1 VTSIEA
7 PEAGILVM
15 GLGNVLLRDE
25 GVGVRALERLV
36 ERYALPKEVQA
47 LDGGTMGLDLL
58 PYVERASALLIL
70 DAVQTGQPPGSLVR
84 LEGDEIPATLALKLS
99 VHQVGFQEL
108 LAASLFR
115 GTMPARIVL
124 WGIEPA
130 TIEWG
135 LDLSPPVAAALDEL
149 VERAVQE
156 LHSWGVP
163 ISLFSV
169 SAAGARF

>member
-1 VTSIEA
+1 M
-7 PEAGILVM
+7 L

-25 GVGVRALERLV
+25 GAGVRALERL
-36 ERYALPKEVQA
+36 EARYGLPPEVQI

-58 PYVERASALLIL
+58 PYVEQVSALMIL

-84 LEGDEIPATLALKLS
+84 LEGNELPAALALKLS

-115 GTMPARIVL
+115 GTMPERIVL

-130 TIEWG
+130 AIEWG
-135 LDLSPPVAAALDEL
+135 LDLSPSVASALDKL
-149 VERAVQE
+149 VECAVQE
-156 LHSWGVP
+156 LHNWGV
-163 ISLFSV
+163 SV
-169 SAAGARF
+169 SSLCVPAGGARS

>member
-1 VTSIEA
+1 
-7 PEAGILVM
+7 
-15 GLGNVLLRDE
+15 
-25 GVGVRALERLV
+25 
-36 ERYALPKEVQA
+36 
-47 LDGGTMGLDLL
+47 MGLDLL

-84 LEGDEIPATLALKLS
+84 LEGDELPAVLALKLS

-115 GTMPARIVL
+115 GTMPERIVL

-135 LDLSPPVAAALDEL
+135 LDLSLPVAGALDEL
-149 VERAVQE
+149 VKCAAQE
-156 LHSWGVP
+156 LRNWGV
-163 ISLFSV
+163 SV
-169 SAAGARF
+169 SSLCVPAGAAPS